1 MMPRR
6 CVFMLVLAL
15 TACAHQPTAPSP
27 DQVILLPGS
36 DGTFG
41 AVIVQQG
48 GQSATLDREYAAAR
62 ASAAGTLEV
71 SQADPAAIRAQFA
84 DALGALPPVPV
95 SFIVY
100 FVFGQDELTE
110 ESRKELGPVLQDMAR
125 RQAPEITVIG
135 HADQAGPER
144 INDTLATR
152 RAERVKEML
161 VQRGVRADRINAVG
175 RGSREPAVRA
185 AEGVPEARNRR
196 VEISV
201 R

>member
-15 TACAHQPTAPSP
+15 TACAQQPTAPSP

-36 DGTFG
+36 DGTVG

-62 ASAAGTLEV
+62 ASAGGTLEV

-185 AEGVPEARNRR
+185 PEGVPEARNRR